1 MPERAHPAALTATA
15 AADPVRYR
23 PSVAHP
29 APAEGDGRVATPDPG
44 RTPVPSGKVEAPPLG
59 ADILERPRLLDWL
72 AAKIHHRVVLVVA
85 EAGYGKTTLLADFS
99 RRSRVRTFWYR
110 LDESDRDWT
119 AFMATLVASGRRR
132 EPDFGARA
140 ASLLADASPG
150 GPRLDAVVDAFLADL
165 AAVPPDG
172 TALILDDIPAVDD
185 VPEIAEILRTM
196 LAGAPERVT
205 FVLSGRRAPSVG
217 LGRLR
222 ARGEVAELG
231 TETLRFDQRETD
243 RLFRDVYRQP
253 LAPDVAADL
262 SRRTEGWAASLA
274 LVHTAVRGRDR
285 TEVRRFVRSLN
296 GAEGDLYDYLA
307 EEVVGDLD
315 ADLQTFLMRTSV
327 LETVTP
333 ELAGVAASLD
343 ETEAKARIAR
353 VEAYG
358 LLVRIGGS
366 SRFGH
371 RYHPL
376 VRDFLVHRLEGSVE
390 RVELQGIHGRIAAW
404 AETRDWQL
412 ACRHHAR
419 AGDPASVVRVL
430 GDNLGQIMSSGAYTS
445 ASAYLGML
453 PSGTS
458 SEAIEIIRAR
468 TELQR
473 GDAATARRIAA
484 DVLARFPDSEWATL
498 NAMTIALDVG
508 RVEEALDLR
517 ERLAHLGSDETLLA
531 IADATHRLIETC
543 ASGNLGVAL
552 EAVEHLV
559 RINEDRGQ
567 SHYLGIS
574 HVNAAEVLRA
584 IGDAERTLGRT
595 ELAIELLGPPPG
607 GIELETARLVRSWA
621 LAHLGR
627 LEESRQSVRTARRH
641 GTTAHAVESAAVA
654 IDVETWYGSDDAAA
668 AIVAETAWDG
678 LLPDL
683 AGLRIL
689 AELALAL
696 RRGDIPRATEL
707 AAALPDG
714 PLRSVVCAEVRVLTT
729 RAHLA
734 VLTHAPDAAAQAEA
748 ARRLALRQ
756 GSWFWARYATVLLA
770 VTGTPTDLN
779 AHLAAI
785 VAQDPAALSMLAE
798 LIFDRAAELSD
809 DVVSAIEGEAR
820 RRPERWRP
828 VLRDALANGEP
839 ARRSIAGSLLD
850 EIGERSDIARL
861 LKAGERLPAR
871 QGRRLGRRLARRLAP
886 RVVIEDQ
893 GRIEVRIGGERVSGS
908 ALRRKV
914 LALLCV
920 LITRP
925 AFAATRDEVLE
936 ALWPDAEPEVAVNSL
951 NQTIYFLRRVF
962 EPDFKEAQSPGYL
975 AYDSEVIRLDPE
987 LVEARSARCRA
998 LIRAMGREPTVDE
1011 VERLV
1016 GEYRGRFAL
1025 DFAYEE
1031 WAADYR
1037 DSLHAA
1043 YLRIVERELRRSADS
1058 GHYDRGIAL
1067 AQRVIEV
1074 DPQADQI
1081 ELALVRLYR
1090 LTGAHAAAAEQYG
1103 HYAGVMRRELGI
1115 EPAPL
1120 ESV

>member
-1 MPERAHPAALTATA
+1 MPTVDRAAVHE
-15 AADPVRYR
+15 
-23 PSVAHP
+23 PSDSPRTRTSAIFARP
-29 APAEGDGRVATPDPG
+29 APSIEGDGRVTAADLE
-44 RTPVPSGKVEAPPLG
+44 RLPVLTAKVETPPLG
-59 ADILERPRLLDWL
+59 DDVLERPRLLDWL
-72 AAKIHHRVVLVVA
+72 ASKIHHRVVLVTA

-99 RRSRVRTFWYR
+99 RRSRLRTIWYR
-110 LDESDRDWT
+110 LDETDRDWT
-119 AFMATLVASGRRR
+119 AFLGTLAAAGKRR
-132 EPDFGARA
+132 EADFGSRA
-140 ASLLADASPG
+140 AHLLADASPG
-150 GPRLDAVVDAFLADL
+150 GPRLEAVVDAFLADL
-165 AAVPPDG
+165 AALPADG
-172 TALILDDIPAVDD
+172 TVVILDDLPAVDD
-185 VPEIAEILRTM
+185 VPEIAEVLRTL

-205 FVLSGRRAPSVG
+205 FVLSGRRAPAIG

-222 ARGEVAELG
+222 TRGEVAELG
-231 TETLRFDQRETD
+231 TDTLRFDSRETD

-274 LVHTAVRGRDR
+274 LVHAAVRDRDR
-285 TEVRRFVRSLN
+285 ADVRRFVRSLS
-296 GAEGDLYDYLA
+296 GAEGNLYDYLA

-315 ADLQTFLMRTSV
+315 ADLQSFLMRTAV
-327 LETVTP
+327 LETVSP
-333 ELAGVAASLD
+333 ELAAVVTSL
-343 ETEAKARIAR
+343 TEAQARTQIGR
-353 VEAYG
+353 CEALG

-376 VRDFLVHRLEGSVE
+376 VRDFLTHRLEAALD
-390 RVELQGIHGRIAAW
+390 RVEIDGIHGRVAAW
-404 AETRDWQL
+404 AELRDWQL

-419 AGDPASVVRVL
+419 AGDLAAIVRVL
-430 GDNLGQIMSSGAYTS
+430 GTNLGLIMGSGAYLS
-445 ASAYLGML
+445 ASTYVGAL
-453 PSGTS
+453 PAGTS

-473 GDAATARRIAA
+473 GDSATARRIAN

-517 ERLAHLGSDETLLA
+517 QRLTHLGSDETLLA

-543 ASGNLGVAL
+543 AGGNLGVAL
-552 EAVEHLV
+552 EAVERVV
-559 RINEDRGQ
+559 RINEARGQ

-574 HVNAAEVLRA
+574 HTNAAEVLRS
-584 IGDAERTLGRT
+584 IGDAELTLRRT
-595 ELAIELLGPPPG
+595 ELAIELLDSPSA
-607 GIELETARLVRSWA
+607 GIELDTARLVRGWA

-627 LEESRQSVRTARRH
+627 LEEGRQSVRSARRRA
-641 GTTAHAVESAAVA
+641 TPAQAAESAAVA
-654 IDVETWYGSDDAAA
+654 IDLETWYGSDDAAA
-668 AIVAETAWDG
+668 TIASETAWDG

-683 AGLRIL
+683 AGLHAL
-689 AELALAL
+689 AETALAL
-696 RRGDIPRATEL
+696 RRGDVARATAL
-707 AAALPDG
+707 AESLPG
-714 PLRSVVCAEVRVLTT
+714 RPLRSIVCAEARVLAT

-734 VLTHAPDAAAQAEA
+734 VLGRSADAATLADT

-756 GSWFWARYATVLLA
+756 GSWFWARYSTVLLGVAGNRGDVNRHLGA
-770 VTGTPTDLN
+770 VGD
-779 AHLAAI
+779 
-785 VAQDPAALSMLAE
+785 QDPAILSILAE
-798 LIFDRAAELSD
+798 PVFERAGELD
-809 DVVSAIEGEAR
+809 ATVVAAVEGEAR

-828 VLRDALANGEP
+828 VLRAALTDGEP
-839 ARRSIAGSLLD
+839 VRRLLAGTLLD
-850 EIGERSDIARL
+850 EIGDASDIARL
-861 LKAGERLPAR
+861 FQAGSHLPAR
-871 QGRRLGRRLARRLAP
+871 QGRRLGRRLSRRLAP

-893 GRIEVRIGGERVSGS
+893 GRIDIRIGAERVPGS

-925 AFAATRDEVLE
+925 GFAATRDEVLE
-936 ALWPDAEPEVAVNSL
+936 ALWPDAEPDVAVNSL

-962 EPDFKEAQSPGYL
+962 EPDFKESLSPGYL
-975 AYDSEVIRLDPE
+975 SYDSEVIRLDAE

-998 LIRAMGREPTVDE
+998 LIRALGREPTVDE

-1025 DFAYEE
+1025 DFTYED